1 MNKIIY
7 YRTRSIFVVIS
18 AIKIECFEWPGLTP
32 DETAF
37 CFLGQAMEY
46 IREHVYQY
54 KVALEDINIFCGDFG
69 LYESWNKQLR
79 FYGDEYIK
87 AGYFQN

>member
-1 MNKIIY
+1 
-7 YRTRSIFVVIS
+7 
-18 AIKIECFEWPGLTP
+18 
-32 DETAF
+32 
-37 CFLGQAMEY
+37 MEY

-87 AGYFQN
+87 AGYFQNWFTMFSIYDYFSSFLMIYRKVQIYSKKYVSR